1 MYDFSFLTCD
11 ILDSTE
17 NRILFPYCNNDYPAS
32 HTYVFTLDYQIIIVT
47 YLYAILA
54 TLTLTVY
61 LCMHHFVIES
71 SNIMKIK
78 TPDNQLLEQV
88 KDSDVEAFRQ
98 LFEHYQ
104 PILFR
109 QVLFQTSDTDQAH
122 DIVQQTF
129 ISVWEHRSSIKPPL
143 SFLAYILRIS
153 RNLIY
158 DAVKHQKI
166 RDRIDVTLPPPAQS
180 ELDDP
185 AEALHLAMLQE
196 RITAIINDLPQKC
209 REIFLLSRFEG
220 KSNQEIADSL
230 QLSVRTVEHQISNA
244 LKVLRKQL

>member
-1 MYDFSFLTCD
+1 M
-11 ILDSTE
+11 E
-17 NRILFPYCNNDYPAS
+17 
-32 HTYVFTLDYQIIIVT
+32 QKVT
-47 YLYAILA
+47 DA
-54 TLTLTVY
+54 
-61 LCMHHFVIES
+61 
-71 SNIMKIK
+71 
-78 TPDNQLLEQV
+78 QLLEQV
-88 KDSDVEAFRQ
+88 KGSDVEAFRL
-98 LFEHYQ
+98 LFERYQ

-109 QVLFQTSDTDQAH
+109 QVFFQTSETDQAH

-129 ISVWEHRSSIKPPL
+129 ISVWEHRMSIRSHL

-166 RDRIDVTLPPPAQS
+166 RDRIDVTLPPPAKS

-185 AEALHLAMLQE
+185 AEALHLAVLQE
-196 RITAIINDLPQKC
+196 KITSIINDLPRKC

-220 KSNQEIADSL
+220 KTNQEIADSL

-244 LKVLRKQL
+244 LKVLRNHL

>member
-1 MYDFSFLTCD
+1 M
-11 ILDSTE
+11 E
-17 NRILFPYCNNDYPAS
+17 
-32 HTYVFTLDYQIIIVT
+32 QKVT
-47 YLYAILA
+47 D
-54 TLTLTVY
+54 V
-61 LCMHHFVIES
+61 
-71 SNIMKIK
+71 
-78 TPDNQLLEQV
+78 QLLEQV
-88 KDSDVEAFRQ
+88 KGSDVEAFRR
-98 LFEHYQ
+98 LFERYQ

-109 QVLFQTSDTDQAH
+109 QVFFQTSETDQAL

-129 ISVWEHRSSIKPPL
+129 ISVWEHRRSIRSHL

-166 RDRIDVTLPPPAQS
+166 RDRIDVTLPPPAKS

-185 AEALHLAMLQE
+185 AEALLLAVLQE
-196 RITAIINDLPQKC
+196 KITSLINDLPRKC

-220 KSNQEIADSL
+220 KTNQEIADSL

-244 LKVLRKQL
+244 LKVLRKHL

>member
-1 MYDFSFLTCD
+1 M
-11 ILDSTE
+11 E
-17 NRILFPYCNNDYPAS
+17 
-32 HTYVFTLDYQIIIVT
+32 QKVT
-47 YLYAILA
+47 DA
-54 TLTLTVY
+54 
-61 LCMHHFVIES
+61 
-71 SNIMKIK
+71 
-78 TPDNQLLEQV
+78 QLLEQV
-88 KDSDVEAFRQ
+88 KGSDMEAFRR
-98 LFEHYQ
+98 LFERYQ

-109 QVLFQTSDTDQAH
+109 QVFFQTSETDQAH

-129 ISVWEHRSSIKPPL
+129 ISVWEHRRSIRSHL

-166 RDRIDVTLPPPAQS
+166 RDRIDVTLPPPAKS

-185 AEALHLAMLQE
+185 AEALHLAVLQE
-196 RITAIINDLPQKC
+196 KITSVINDLPRKC

-220 KSNQEIADSL
+220 KTNQEIADSL

-244 LKVLRKQL
+244 LKVLRKHL

>member
-1 MYDFSFLTCD
+1 M
-11 ILDSTE
+11 E
-17 NRILFPYCNNDYPAS
+17 
-32 HTYVFTLDYQIIIVT
+32 QKVT
-47 YLYAILA
+47 DA
-54 TLTLTVY
+54 
-61 LCMHHFVIES
+61 
-71 SNIMKIK
+71 
-78 TPDNQLLEQV
+78 QLLEQV
-88 KDSDVEAFRQ
+88 KGSDVEAFRR
-98 LFEHYQ
+98 LFERYQ

-109 QVLFQTSDTDQAH
+109 QVFFQTSETDQAH

-129 ISVWEHRSSIKPPL
+129 ISVWEHRRSIRSHL

-166 RDRIDVTLPPPAQS
+166 RDRIDVTLPPPAKS

-185 AEALHLAMLQE
+185 AEALHLAVLQE
-196 RITAIINDLPQKC
+196 KITSIINDLPRKC

-220 KSNQEIADSL
+220 KTNQEIADSL

-244 LKVLRKQL
+244 LKVLRKHL

>member
-1 MYDFSFLTCD
+1 M
-11 ILDSTE
+11 E
-17 NRILFPYCNNDYPAS
+17 
-32 HTYVFTLDYQIIIVT
+32 QKVT
-47 YLYAILA
+47 DA
-54 TLTLTVY
+54 
-61 LCMHHFVIES
+61 
-71 SNIMKIK
+71 
-78 TPDNQLLEQV
+78 QLLEQV
-88 KDSDVEAFRQ
+88 KSSDVEAFRR
-98 LFEHYQ
+98 LFECYQ

-109 QVLFQTSDTDQAH
+109 QVFFQIKEIDQAH

-129 ISVWEHRSSIKPPL
+129 ISVWEHRRSIRSHL

-166 RDRIDVTLPPPAQS
+166 RDRIDITLPSPAKS

-185 AEALHLAMLQE
+185 AEALHLAVLQE
-196 RITAIINDLPQKC
+196 KITSIINNLPRKC

-220 KSNQEIADSL
+220 KTNQEIADLL

-244 LKVLRKQL
+244 LKVLRKHL

>member
-1 MYDFSFLTCD
+1 M
-11 ILDSTE
+11 E
-17 NRILFPYCNNDYPAS
+17 
-32 HTYVFTLDYQIIIVT
+32 QKVT
-47 YLYAILA
+47 DA
-54 TLTLTVY
+54 
-61 LCMHHFVIES
+61 
-71 SNIMKIK
+71 
-78 TPDNQLLEQV
+78 QLLEQV
-88 KDSDVEAFRQ
+88 KGSDVEAFRR
-98 LFEHYQ
+98 LFERYQ

-109 QVLFQTSDTDQAH
+109 QVFFQTSETDQAH

-129 ISVWEHRSSIKPPL
+129 ISVWEHRRSIRPHL

-166 RDRIDVTLPPPAQS
+166 RDRIDVTLPPPAKS

-185 AEALHLAMLQE
+185 AEALHLAVLQE
-196 RITAIINDLPQKC
+196 KITSIINNLPRKC

-220 KSNQEIADSL
+220 KTNQEIADSL

-244 LKVLRKQL
+244 LKVLRKHL

>member
-1 MYDFSFLTCD
+1 
-11 ILDSTE
+11 
-17 NRILFPYCNNDYPAS
+17 
-32 HTYVFTLDYQIIIVT
+32 
-47 YLYAILA
+47 
-54 TLTLTVY
+54 
-61 LCMHHFVIES
+61 MHHFFIEIS
-71 SNIMKIK
+71 RIMNIK
-78 TPDNQLLEQV
+78 TPDRQLLEQV
-88 KDSDVEAFRQ
+88 KASDVEAFRR

-109 QVLFQTSDTDQAH
+109 QVLFQISDTNQAH

-129 ISVWEHRSSIKPPL
+129 ISVWEHRSSIKPHL

-158 DAVKHQKI
+158 DAVRHQKI

-185 AEALHLAMLQE
+185 TEALHLVMLQE
-196 RITAIINDLPQKC
+196 KVTTIINDLPPKC

-220 KSNQEIADSL
+220 KTNHEIASSL

-244 LKVLRKQL
+244 LKVLRKRI

>member
-1 MYDFSFLTCD
+1 M
-11 ILDSTE
+11 E
-17 NRILFPYCNNDYPAS
+17 
-32 HTYVFTLDYQIIIVT
+32 QKVT
-47 YLYAILA
+47 DA
-54 TLTLTVY
+54 
-61 LCMHHFVIES
+61 
-71 SNIMKIK
+71 
-78 TPDNQLLEQV
+78 QLLEQV
-88 KDSDVEAFRQ
+88 KGSDVEAFRR
-98 LFEHYQ
+98 LFERYQ

-109 QVLFQTSDTDQAH
+109 QVFFQTCETDQAH

-129 ISVWEHRSSIKPPL
+129 ISVWEHRMSIRSHL

-166 RDRIDVTLPPPAQS
+166 RDRIDVTLPPPAKS

-185 AEALHLAMLQE
+185 AEALHLAVLQE
-196 RITAIINDLPQKC
+196 KITSIINDLPQKC

-220 KSNQEIADSL
+220 KTNQEIADSL

-244 LKVLRKQL
+244 LKVLRKHL

>member
-1 MYDFSFLTCD
+1 M
-11 ILDSTE
+11 E
-17 NRILFPYCNNDYPAS
+17 
-32 HTYVFTLDYQIIIVT
+32 QKVT
-47 YLYAILA
+47 D
-54 TLTLTVY
+54 V
-61 LCMHHFVIES
+61 
-71 SNIMKIK
+71 
-78 TPDNQLLEQV
+78 QLLEQV
-88 KDSDVEAFRQ
+88 KGSDVEAFRR
-98 LFEHYQ
+98 LFERYQ

-109 QVLFQTSDTDQAH
+109 QVFFQTSETDQAH

-129 ISVWEHRSSIKPPL
+129 ISVWEHRRSIRSHL

-166 RDRIDVTLPPPAQS
+166 RDRIDVTLPPPAKS

-185 AEALHLAMLQE
+185 AEALLLAVLQE
-196 RITAIINDLPQKC
+196 KITSLINDLPRKC

-220 KSNQEIADSL
+220 KTNQEIADSL

-244 LKVLRKQL
+244 LKVLRKHL

>member
-1 MYDFSFLTCD
+1 M
-11 ILDSTE
+11 E
-17 NRILFPYCNNDYPAS
+17 QN
-32 HTYVFTLDYQIIIVT
+32 VT
-47 YLYAILA
+47 DA
-54 TLTLTVY
+54 
-61 LCMHHFVIES
+61 
-71 SNIMKIK
+71 
-78 TPDNQLLEQV
+78 QLLEQV
-88 KDSDVEAFRQ
+88 KSSDMEAFRR
-98 LFEHYQ
+98 LFERYQ

-109 QVLFQTSDTDQAH
+109 QVLFQTSETDQAH

-129 ISVWEHRSSIKPPL
+129 ISVWEHRGSIRPHL

-166 RDRIDVTLPPPAQS
+166 RDRIDVTLPPPAKS

-185 AEALHLAMLQE
+185 AEALHLAVLQE
-196 RITAIINDLPQKC
+196 KITSIINDLPRKC

-220 KSNQEIADSL
+220 KTNQEIADSL

-244 LKVLRKQL
+244 LKVLRKHL